1 MDRLDWM
8 CLRAL
13 VPSGVV
19 LAFSFFLAWV
29 LKDIGASPLL
39 FSLEPI
45 PRWVFLGGVILAS
58 GMALGPLYRFW
69 LWHRGEGLMCPNCG
83 GPLGDRIDGRYGP
96 YHKCLCC
103 SGNVAAHRVE

>member
-8 CLRAL
+8 YLRAL

-19 LAFSFFLAWV
+19 LAFSLALAWV

-39 FSLEPI
+39 SGLAAV
-45 PRWVFLGGVILAS
+45 PRWLVLGGVILAS
-58 GMALGPLYRFW
+58 VVALGPLYRFW
-69 LWHRGEGLMCPNCG
+69 LWHRGEGLMCPDCS

-96 YHKCLCC
+96 YYKCLCC
-103 SGNVAAHRVE
+103 SGNVAARRVE